1 MGRAMSGAK
10 TIMSRTAMAAKA
22 RALSRD
28 RRGATMIEFAVVA
41 GPFIALI
48 LAGIQTSL
56 VFFSQQLIETVAES
70 SGRQLMTGA
79 VQLAGTTQAQYK
91 ADVCSRLP
99 DFMTCANTYVD
110 VRTSNNFATVSTAP
124 PVFTYSG
131 NSVTNVWSFAR
142 PGAGQIAI
150 VRVMYL
156 LPVAGGPLGFRLA
169 DQPNSRRLLIAT
181 SVFKTEQF
189 E

>member
-1 MGRAMSGAK
+1 MSSAK
-10 TIMSRTAMAAKA
+10 SIISRIAFAGKV
-22 RALSRD
+22 RALARD
-28 RRGATMIEFAVVA
+28 RRGATMIEFATVA

-70 SGRQLMTGA
+70 SGRTLMTGA
-79 VQLAGTTQAQYK
+79 VQIAGTSSAQFK
-91 ADVCSRLP
+91 NDVCTKLP

-110 VRTSNNFATVSTAP
+110 VRTSTDFASVSTAP
-124 PVFTYSG
+124 PTLTYNSSG
-131 NSVTNVWSFAR
+131 GVTNAWAFDR
-142 PGAGQIAI
+142 PGGGKIA
-150 VRVMYL
+150 VLRVMYL

-169 DQPNSRRLLIAT
+169 DQPNNRRLLIAT
-181 SVFKTEQF
+181 SVFRTEAY